1 MKTSQVRIIGG
12 DWRGRKLEFPATA
25 HQLRPTPGRI
35 RETLFNWLSY
45 DIKGARC
52 LDLYAGSG
60 ALGVEA
66 LSRGAAEVTF
76 VESDRASSRLL
87 EQNLDRLGRPCR
99 VYTMD
104 ARRFLR
110 QVDRTWDIVFL
121 DPPYRHGMLQQII
134 GLLQAHQR
142 LAEKALIYMEAEREL
157 GAIKL
162 PPGWHY
168 LKQKKAGQIEYFL
181 VSNNQEG

>member
-12 DWRGRKLEFPATA
+12 DWRGRKLEFPANVQ
-25 HQLRPTPGRI
+25 QLRPTPGRI

-45 DIKGARC
+45 DIQGARC

-66 LSRGAAEVTF
+66 LSRGASEVIF
-76 VESDRASSRLL
+76 VESDLKSSRLL
-87 EQNLDRLGRPCR
+87 EGNLHRLGSDAK

-104 ARRFLR
+104 ARRFVR
-110 QVDRTWDIVFL
+110 QIGGEWDIVFL
-121 DPPYRHGMLQQII
+121 DPPYRHGMLPQI
-134 GLLQAHQR
+134 LRL
-142 LAEKALIYMEAEREL
+142 LAEHNCLAENALIYIESEREL
-157 GAIKL
+157 DDLKL

-168 LKQKKAGQIEYFL
+168 LKQKKAGQIKYYL
-181 VSNNQEG
+181 ASNNLE

>member
-12 DWRGRKLEFPATA
+12 DWRGRKLEFPANA
-25 HQLRPTPGRI
+25 QQLRPTPGRI

-45 DIKGARC
+45 DIQGARC

-66 LSRGAAEVTF
+66 LSRGASEVVF
-76 VESDRASSRLL
+76 VESDFKSSRLL
-87 EQNLDRLGRPCR
+87 EENLHRLGSDAK

-104 ARRFLR
+104 ARRFVR
-110 QVDRTWDIVFL
+110 QIGGEWDIVFL
-121 DPPYRHGMLQQII
+121 DPPYRHGMLQQILR
-134 GLLQAHQR
+134 LLDEYNCM
-142 LAEKALIYMEAEREL
+142 AENALIYIESEREL
-157 GAIKL
+157 DDLKL

-168 LKQKKAGQIEYFL
+168 LKQKKAGQIKYYL
-181 VSNNQEG
+181 ASNNLE